1 MHPCLSICALFLLI
15 LVKKICDMEKEVFRI
30 SRRLNSMIMNLAVPE
45 VSVVLLVEINI
56 FSSFILLF
64 VVYNCLFLF
73 DIILCS
79 TQCRCISWDNE
90 QRV

>member
-1 MHPCLSICALFLLI
+1 M
-15 LVKKICDMEKEVFRI
+15 FRI